1 MKIKSVAIVVA
12 LAITLA
18 FLPMSATIAHGED
31 RSREILSE
39 IFLDIETNGANDE
52 NIKQLKRF
60 IGKHRHSDIAEEAV
74 MKIASIY
81 IEQKDFDS
89 ATGAYRLL
97 VDRFEES
104 YQRGEALYGLG
115 YSLYRKGNI
124 LEAKS
129 ILKSLATTEGAS
141 VEAQIKAELL
151 LTTIAAVTSS
161 LSDRFHEITIG
172 AVLPLSGTY
181 APYGERALK
190 GILLAAGVYGDAM
203 QNEDSADYERSPI
216 EVKVHDT
223 TVSEGSTMK
232 HPMERALWDFLKKEK
247 VEGIIGPLR
256 SKNALGAAKVAKRRR
271 LPAIILSQKEDIAKA
286 GSNIF
291 RNFITPKMQAE
302 TLAEYATRA
311 LCKENFAVLYP
322 ENPYGKKLAAL
333 FTEAVKKRG
342 GKVVA
347 LRAYEPKKKDFG
359 EEFTELFG
367 IETKETLKGRR
378 RVTEYTTTKKIDALF
393 IPDNYATISQI
404 APYIAYYNIEDVQ
417 LLGSNGWNSTELIRS
432 AGDYIQGAVFV
443 DGFFPKSKRR
453 VTRDFVELFKDSYG
467 YEPAIIEAE
476 AFDAT
481 QILLS
486 GIDASVERSVSVKAA
501 IAEMEPTPG
510 VTGLISFD
518 RDGETKKS
526 LFLLQFDRRRIAEI
540 TDPYTESIEREAVL
554 KLRPLEE
561 EEYDEEY
568 DDDYS
573 RSPDLIGPM
582 RPDFIN

>member
-1 MKIKSVAIVVA
+1 MKIKFIAIAFAISLA
-12 LAITLA
+12 LVPIYDN
-18 FLPMSATIAHGED
+18 IAYGAESP
-31 RSREILSE
+31 RKLLSK
-39 IFLDIETNGANDE
+39 IFLDIETNGANE
-52 NIKQLKRF
+52 GNLRQLKRF
-60 IGKHRHSDIAEEAV
+60 IGKHRRSDMVEEAV

-81 IEQKDFDS
+81 TEQKDFES
-89 ATGAYRLL
+89 AISAYRLL
-97 VDRFEES
+97 VDKFSES
-104 YQRGEALYGLG
+104 RDRSDSLYKLG

-129 ILKSLATTEGAS
+129 VLQSLATTENAT

-161 LSDRFHEITIG
+161 LNDRFQEITIG
-172 AVLPLSGTY
+172 AVLPLSGNY

-190 GILLAAGVYGDAM
+190 GILLAAGVYGEADG
-203 QNEDSADYERSPI
+203 DSPVAV

-223 TVSEGSTMK
+223 ALSEKSTAK
-232 HPMERALWDFLKKEK
+232 NPMERDLWNFLKKED

-271 LPAIILSQKEDIAKA
+271 VPAIILSQKEEIAKS
-286 GSNIF
+286 GKNIF

-311 LCKENFAVLYP
+311 LCKERFAILYP
-322 ENPYGKKLAAL
+322 ENPYGKKLASL
-333 FTEAVKKRG
+333 FSDAVKKRG
-342 GKVVA
+342 ASVVA
-347 LRAYEPKKKDFG
+347 ISAYEPKKKDFG

-367 IETKETLKGRR
+367 IEMEETMQGRR

-404 APYIAYYNIEDVQ
+404 APYIAYYNIEDLQ

-443 DGFFPKSKRR
+443 DGFFPRSKRR
-453 VTRDFVELFKDSYG
+453 VTHDFVTLFKEAYG

-481 QILLS
+481 RVLLS
-486 GIDASVERSVSVKAA
+486 GIDTSVEKSISIKDA
-501 IAEMEPTPG
+501 IATMKPTDG

-518 RDGETKKS
+518 SDGETEKS
-526 LFLLQFDRRRIAEI
+526 LFLLKFERRRIVEI
-540 TDPYTESIEREAVL
+540 ADPYNESIEKESIL
-554 KLRPLEE
+554 KLRPLEYEEDDLEELEYE
-561 EEYDEEY
+561 EEDFT
-568 DDDYS
+568 DM
-573 RSPDLIGPM
+573 PMIGPV
-582 RPDFIN
+582 RPAFSL